1 MNLKEHS
8 ELVLLK
14 EMEEILGNQ
23 LEVSTMRDLK
33 DPYIVGKIAA
43 YSEMLDMVKEK
54 IWELE
59 IRGKN

>member
-1 MNLKEHS
+1 MNLKEHN

-23 LEVSTMRDLK
+23 LEVFTMRDLK

-59 IRGKN
+59 IRGRS